1 MGGGGMPGSNPG
13 NPGGVTYPGQ
23 TMPGQTMPGQTM
35 PGQQPIPGQPYQGQ
49 PYQGLP
55 FVGQP
60 GAPVN
65 SQTGGV
71 SPYPT
76 QGNFGTSPAY
86 PQPGATTGAQAP
98 STAADMINRI
108 LTTPRPGGMPP
119 GIGGQTIGGGIAGV
133 ASNGEGESV
142 MIYNDRTVY
151 KEWEFIFDPSKVKP
165 LQNPNAVTATPNGT
179 PASQMGSMPAQSGMT
194 PVGNTPLNQ
203 NPFGAPAPPPGP
215 RPGQQ

>member
-1 MGGGGMPGSNPG
+1 MGGGGVPGSNPG

-23 TMPGQTMPGQTM
+23 TMPGQQPMP
-35 PGQQPIPGQPYQGQ
+35 GQ

-76 QGNFGTSPAY
+76 QGNFGPSPAF
-86 PQPGATTGAQAP
+86 PQPGATTGAQGP
-98 STAADMINRI
+98 NSAADMINRI

-133 ASNGEGESV
+133 ASNGKGESV

-151 KEWEFIFDPSKVKP
+151 KEWEFIFDPTKVKP
-165 LQNPNAVTATPNGT
+165 LQNPNAVTATPTGT

-194 PVGNTPLNQ
+194 PVGGGPLNQNPQ
-203 NPFGAPAPPPGP
+203 NPFGAPPTQGP